1 MEYDSM
7 HQYMLENA
15 CIFTKFYFGETRKR
29 YGMGVIFFITHDLR
43 TLSMSFSFNQCSYML
58 ILVLFYLDKTS
69 FLFIFLANLL
79 KFLWDPLSS
88 LFHSSPLSSF
98 SIPITTFAQ

>member
-29 YGMGVIFFITHDLR
+29 YGMGLFF
-43 TLSMSFSFNQCSYML
+43 
-58 ILVLFYLDKTS
+58 FYNSWSKNTKYV
-69 FLFIFLANLL
+69 F
-79 KFLWDPLSS
+79 
-88 LFHSSPLSSF
+88 
-98 SIPITTFAQ
+98 